1 MEINVLD
8 YLSQDEIKS
17 ICEQEVRTKIQR
29 SLNDREIDTI
39 IGNGA
44 YYKVWNVVDEYVKS
58 EYQQKVVDKVHQ
70 IIDELSS
77 TNVVRYDYHTRKPC
91 GVASIIMEDV
101 VKQRTQDIIDKMNE
115 IVDKK
120 LNGTDTELYQEFTE
134 RLNDALWNG
143 FNLKFE
149 KTDNLK

>member
-8 YLSQDEIKS
+8 YLSQEEIKS

-77 TNVVRYDYHTRKPC
+77 FSILRYSYDDKRPLSYASNLLEETVR
-91 GVASIIMEDV
+91 S
-101 VKQRTQDIIDKMNE
+101 RTDELVSKMNTIIDE
-115 IVDKK
+115 K
-120 LNGTDTELYQEFTE
+120 LNGDNDELYSEFVKKLE
-134 RLNDALWNG
+134 DSLWNG
-143 FNLKFE
+143 FTLKFE
-149 KTDNLK
+149 R

>member
-17 ICEQEVRTKIQR
+17 ICEQEVRIKIQR

-58 EYQQKVVDKVHQ
+58 EYQQKVVGKVHQ

-77 TNVVRYDYHTRKPC
+77 FSILRYSYDDKKPLSYASNLLEETVRN
-91 GVASIIMEDV
+91 
-101 VKQRTQDIIDKMNE
+101 RTDELVSKMNTIIDE
-115 IVDKK
+115 K
-120 LNGTDTELYQEFTE
+120 LNGYNDELYSEFVKKLE
-134 RLNDALWNG
+134 DSLWNG
-143 FNLKFE
+143 FTLKFE
-149 KTDNLK
+149 R

>member
-8 YLSQDEIKS
+8 YLSQEEIKS

-70 IIDELSS
+70 VIDELSS
-77 TNVVRYDYHTRKPC
+77 FSILRYSYDDKKPLSYASNLLEETVR
-91 GVASIIMEDV
+91 S
-101 VKQRTQDIIDKMNE
+101 RTDELVSKMNTIIDE
-115 IVDKK
+115 K
-120 LNGTDTELYQEFTE
+120 LNGDNDELYSEFVKKLE
-134 RLNDALWNG
+134 DSLWNG
-143 FNLKFE
+143 FTLKFE
-149 KTDNLK
+149 R

>member
-17 ICEQEVRTKIQR
+17 ICEQEVRIKIQR
-29 SLNDREIDTI
+29 SLNDREIDTM

-77 TNVVRYDYHTRKPC
+77 FSILRYSYDDKKPLSYASNLLEETVR
-91 GVASIIMEDV
+91 S
-101 VKQRTQDIIDKMNE
+101 RTDELVSKMNTIIDE
-115 IVDKK
+115 K
-120 LNGTDTELYQEFTE
+120 LNGDNDELYSEFVKKLE
-134 RLNDALWNG
+134 DSLWNG
-143 FNLKFE
+143 FTLKFE
-149 KTDNLK
+149 K